1 MGRHPVASI
10 GRMRM
15 SNSDVVI
22 VEDDDLMGSIG
33 KNWWILLA
41 LGAVTL
47 ILGIW
52 AVLNTAT
59 AAEIVA
65 VIFVIWLIVSGIFSV
80 VRGFAPGLTGGIR
93 TLYFITGA
101 LSIVLGLLATRAEV
115 STGQAGEWLLG
126 IFIGVAFLFQ
136 GLAALLEGFSN
147 KDGRGWNIFFGVIL
161 LIGSVVCL
169 VTPVGSFQVVVWI
182 TAIWLIIIGIF
193 EIIAAFRVK
202 SAAKV

>member
-1 MGRHPVASI
+1 
-10 GRMRM
+10 M

-101 LSIVLGLLATRAEV
+101 LSIILGLLATRAEV

-136 GLAALLEGFSN
+136 GLPALVAGLSN
-147 KDGRGWNIFFGVIL
+147 KAGRGWNIFFGIIL
-161 LIGSVVCL
+161 LIGSVICL

-193 EIIAAFRVK
+193 EIVAAFRVK